1 MNKKQRTFASVTALW
16 AVMLLGCS
24 SQTAPGFR
32 GHWTPINRFA
42 DTPEAIP
49 IRPSYVFY
57 ASPVDATLKTLLER
71 WAKDAKKTL
80 SYRHPDDFTLYAPVA
95 HVRTDELRE
104 ALAVL
109 NSAYAGQRVSI
120 ALEKETIVVTQS
132 ASESG
137 LADR

>member
-1 MNKKQRTFASVTALW
+1 MNKKQRTFASLTALW
-16 AVMLLGCS
+16 AALLLGCS

-42 DTPEAIP
+42 DSVEAIP

-57 ASPVDATLKTLLER
+57 ASPVDATLKTLLDR

-95 HVRTDELRE
+95 HIRTNELKE
-104 ALAVL
+104 ALEAL

-120 ALEKETIVVTQS
+120 ALEKETIIVTQS
-132 ASESG
+132 ASAPG
-137 LADR
+137 LADQ